1 VTRFRCGTSGRDG
14 RRSTPRAV
22 RPLLAL
28 SLAAVVS
35 ATLAPAP
42 ANAASDV
49 NVGRRFNDGL
59 DTRYSVT
66 SFTGAA
72 QSMGYSATGYT
83 NGRNSDDVFSDGA
96 DSSVLGLFGHANAG
110 IFQTDEGATDSQDS
124 ILAAGTTTD
133 VVSPYASL
141 RFLTEYLPY
150 ADVDDMRLLV
160 LAGCDTAQSGSWGD
174 FNKAATSRG
183 VDSVITFADLV
194 MYPATTAG
202 TAISTTNYSGNYF
215 WSRFSYHVTT
225 GASVST
231 ALARAR
237 TDLVAKEGNAGGW
250 DKYVIRGAVANPGG
264 VVLKPAATGQPLDS
278 QPLATQ
284 AFSGFTQLTPLA
296 STSSQGPDG
305 TEVTNVTTAEGV
317 QYRTRADG
325 SVLDAVGTPTTSG
338 ATTLSD
344 EQARETALRFVQDN
358 VAGFSASWQLV
369 ADEAVSHLDGD
380 ALRLLR
386 WRAVQAGQA
395 GAREVTAEIDRRTGA
410 VVYLSAA
417 QGQADAASF
426 PVSRDEAIAAAR
438 TAVGDDQSPAT
449 AVRDTWDASRWTV
462 TIDRG
467 LAGRSDAQV
476 PDVEQVQVDALT
488 GTVLARTTT

>member
-1 VTRFRCGTSGRDG
+1 M
-14 RRSTPRAV
+14 
-22 RPLLAL
+22 AL

-35 ATLAPAP
+35 TTLGPVP

-59 DTRYSVT
+59 DTRYSAT

-72 QSMGYSATGYT
+72 QSMGYTATGYT
-83 NGRNSDDVFSDGA
+83 NGRQVDDVFNDGA
-96 DSSVLGLFGHANAG
+96 GSAVLGLFGHANAG

-133 VVSPYASL
+133 VVSPYANL

-150 ADVDDMRLLV
+150 ADVDDMRLLI
-160 LAGCDTAQSGSWGD
+160 LAGCDTAQSGIWGD
-174 FNKAATSRG
+174 FNKAAASRG
-183 VDSVITFADLV
+183 IDSVITFADLV
-194 MYPATTAG
+194 YYPGTAAG

-237 TDLVAKEGNAGGW
+237 TDLVVREGNAGGW

-264 VVLKPAATGQPLDS
+264 VVLKPAGAGQPLDS

-284 AFSGFTQLTPLA
+284 PVPTPAFSGFTQLTPVA
-296 STSSQGPDG
+296 STSSEGPDG
-305 TEVTNVTTAEGV
+305 AEVTNVTTAEGV

-338 ATTLSD
+338 ETSLSP
-344 EQARETALRFVQDN
+344 ERARETALRFLQDN
-358 VAGFSASWQLV
+358 VAGFSADWQFV
-369 ADEAVSHLDGD
+369 DDEAVSHLDGD

-386 WRAVQAGQA
+386 WRAVEAGQA
-395 GAREVTAEIDRRTGA
+395 GTREVTVEIDRRTGA

-417 QGQADAASF
+417 GGQADAASF
-426 PVSRDEAIAAAR
+426 PVSRDDAIAAAR
-438 TAVGDDQSPAT
+438 AAVGDDHSPAT
-449 AVRDTWDASRWTV
+449 AVGDTWDTSRWTV

-488 GTVLARTTT
+488 GAVLARTTT